1 MHRAIAS
8 LFVLVIFAASGASG
22 DTLELIDGRR
32 IEGKFRGG
40 SSEMLHFEIDGVL
53 RAVPVGDVVSVRLP
67 GADSVKPQQ
76 PASAGPAQQAT
87 GPAQQTTGPAQQAAA
102 APQQPA
108 PVRVAAGT
116 RLRVRLLDALDPR
129 ISTAGDRFSALLETE
144 LQHEGRPVVPAQSR
158 VTGRVAEVRT
168 GPMGGLSLELTELKL
183 AGRPQPIVTGTQQP
197 VASGAEAPAAPAAPA
212 DRIPAGALLEF
223 RLLQPFDVT
232 LP

>member
-76 PASAGPAQQAT
+76 PASAGPAQQA
-87 GPAQQTTGPAQQAAA
+87 TGPAQQAAA